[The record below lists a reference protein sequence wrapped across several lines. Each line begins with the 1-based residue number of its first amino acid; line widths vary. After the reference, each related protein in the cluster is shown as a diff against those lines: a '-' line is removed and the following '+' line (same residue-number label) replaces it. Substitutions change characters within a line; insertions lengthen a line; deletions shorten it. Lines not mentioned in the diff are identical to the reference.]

1 MGAVKF
7 EGVDVLD
14 FLGKVV
20 ELHTQHFDT
29 PHS

>member
-20 ELHTQHFDT
+20 ELHTIST
-29 PHS
+29 WIRN

>member
-1 MGAVKF
+1 MAAVKF

-20 ELHTQHFDT
+20 ELHTQHLLCI
-29 PHS
+29 